1 MAAIDSENSIYTR
14 IPLRK
19 DLFNYEFSIIIKN
32 TIYIIRVYY
41 NRRSSK
47 YLIDIKDENNDPIVM
62 SIPLL
67 IGSQLTKRFVNE
79 KLGDAKYLFMYN
91 TKDIYD
97 NPTVETIGTN
107 CNLYTLEEIINNE

>member
-1 MAAIDSENSIYTR
+1 MATINPENSIYTR

-19 DLFNYEFSIIIKN
+19 NLFNYEFSIVIKN

-47 YLIDIKDENNDPIVM
+47 WLIDIKDENNDSIVM

-67 IGSQLTKRFVNE
+67 IGAQLTKRFVDE
-79 KLGDAKYLFMYN
+79 RLEDAKYLFIYN
-91 TKDIYD
+91 TKDIYE
-97 NPTVETIGTN
+97 NPTTETLGDT
-107 CNLYTLEEIINNE
+107 CNLYVANEIEE